1 VETAHYASAIAHL
14 GNISYRL
21 GRRLEFDPKTEKF
34 VGDKEADQHLTR
46 KYRAPFVVP
55 EKV

>member
-1 VETAHYASAIAHL
+1 MASSLAHL

-21 GRRLEFDPKTEKF
+21 GRQLEFDPASERF
-34 VGDKEADQHLTR
+34 VSDEEANRMLAR
-46 KYRAPFVVP
+46 NYRAPFAVP